1 MRILVFP
8 KKAIQATSNPY
19 CKLLYDNMRECGV
32 DVEEFSVSR
41 VLWGKYEVF
50 HLHWPEY
57 YLNQRWPKAILG
69 IPLVLLSVAW
79 ARLRGIR
86 VIWTAHNLRSHGH
99 LYPWVERWFWAIL
112 TRMLHG
118 WISLSKFCREEG
130 HLRFPALRSIPCV
143 VVPHGH
149 YRDVYP
155 STTSRAE
162 GRRPGLAYRPNLA
175 SFCFWAAFYHI
186 RTSLIS

>member
-41 VLWGKYEVF
+41 VLWGKYEMF

-69 IPLVLLSVAW
+69 IPFCLTVRSMGAL
-79 ARLRGIR
+79 AR
-86 VIWTAHNLRSHGH
+86 N
-99 LYPWVERWFWAIL
+99 
-112 TRMLHG
+112 
-118 WISLSKFCREEG
+118 
-130 HLRFPALRSIPCV
+130 
-143 VVPHGH
+143 
-149 YRDVYP
+149 
-155 STTSRAE
+155 TSDLDGPQSA
-162 GRRPGLAYRPNLA
+162 
-175 SFCFWAAFYHI
+175 
-186 RTSLIS
+186 